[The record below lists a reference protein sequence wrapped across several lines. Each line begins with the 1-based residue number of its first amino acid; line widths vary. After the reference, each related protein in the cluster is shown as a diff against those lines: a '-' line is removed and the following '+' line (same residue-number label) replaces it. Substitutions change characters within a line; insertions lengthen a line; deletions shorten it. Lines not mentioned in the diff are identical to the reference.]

1 MEGAAFSGWYS
12 QTHGGGRR
20 EFMIETSDSRTDPGS
35 KPTVLIVDDEPD
47 LLELVSLTLS
57 RMNLQARTAADV
69 NSARRL
75 LKAERFDLCLTDMR
89 LPDGDGLDLV
99 AWIQQNRADL
109 PVAVITAHGN
119 VESAVRALKLGA
131 FDFVSKPLDLG
142 VLRKLVGSAIRLGS
156 RTGDRTSVTFQGP
169 RLLGHSQ
176 IMEQLRE
183 MIARVARSQAPV
195 HIYGESGTGK
205 ELVARLIHESG
216 ARSEGPFVAVNCG
229 AIPTELME
237 SELFGHKRGS
247 FTGAVSDK
255 KGLIQSA
262 EGGTLFLDE
271 VADLPLHMQVKLL
284 RVVQEKTV
292 RPVGESREETIDV
305 RILSATHKNL
315 SELVAQGQFREDL
328 FYRINVIEL
337 RVPALRERAA
347 DIPELAEAVLSRLGR
362 RTNIEV
368 PQLSADAIEMLQ
380 AYPFP
385 GNVRELENVLERAL
399 TLCMDGR
406 ITAEHIKLR
415 SAARP
420 SPSDPQPP
428 VVEEGGGALGDK
440 LEDMERDAI
449 IKALEKTRYNKTAA
463 AKLLGMSFRALRY
476 RVKKLGIE

>member
-1 MEGAAFSGWYS
+1 
-12 QTHGGGRR
+12 
-20 EFMIETSDSRTDPGS
+20 MIETLDSRSAPVE

-69 NSARRL
+69 TSARRM
-75 LKAERFDLCLTDMR
+75 LKSEKFDLCLTDMR

-99 AWIQQNRADL
+99 AWIQQNRAEL

-156 RTGDRTSVTFQGP
+156 RGGTDRTSVTFRGP
-169 RLLGHSQ
+169 RLLGHSDV
-176 IMEQLRE
+176 MEQLRE
-183 MIARVARSQAPV
+183 MIGRVARSQAPV

-247 FTGAVSDK
+247 FTGAVADK
-255 KGLIQSA
+255 KGLVQSA

-292 RPVGESREETIDV
+292 RPIGESREEMIDV

-315 SELVAQGQFREDL
+315 GDLVQQGLFREDL

-337 RVPALRERAA
+337 RVPSLRERAS
-347 DIPELAEAVLSRLGR
+347 DIPEIAEAVLQRLGR
-362 RTNIEV
+362 RGNTEP
-368 PQLSADAIEMLQ
+368 PQLEEGAIELLQ
-380 AYPFP
+380 TYPFP

-399 TLCMDGR
+399 TLCGDGF
-406 ITAEHIKLR
+406 ITADHIKLR
-415 SAARP
+415 GAARTP
-420 SPSDPQPP
+420 ATETAQI
-428 VVEEGGGALGDK
+428 VNNEEFGGALGEK

>member
-1 MEGAAFSGWYS
+1 MSAS
-12 QTHGGGRR
+12 QTAARAEAAR
-20 EFMIETSDSRTDPGS
+20 
-35 KPTVLIVDDEPD
+35 PTVLIVDDEPD
-47 LLELVSLTLS
+47 LLELLSLTLR
-57 RMNLQARTAADV
+57 RMNLRTRTAPDV
-69 NSARRL
+69 GTAQKL
-75 LKAERFDLCLTDMR
+75 LKGEPFDLCLTDMR

-99 AWIQQNRADL
+99 AWIQQNRAEL

-142 VLRKLVGSAIRLGS
+142 VLRKLVDNAIRLSAAAATPQEAPEPG
-156 RTGDRTSVTFQGP
+156 RA
-169 RLLGHSQ
+169 RLIGHSPP
-176 IMEQLRE
+176 MEQLRE
-183 MIARVARSQAPV
+183 LIARVARSEAPV
-195 HIYGESGTGK
+195 HISGESGTGK

-216 ARSEGPFVAVNCG
+216 ARRAAPFVAVNCG

-237 SELFGHKRGS
+237 SEFFGHKRGS
-247 FTGAVSDK
+247 FTGAVADK
-255 KGLIQSA
+255 KGLVQAA

-292 RPVGESREETIDV
+292 RPVGESQEEKVDV
-305 RILSATHKNL
+305 RILSATHKSL
-315 SELVAQGQFREDL
+315 AELVAQGQFREDL

-337 RVPALRERAA
+337 HVPSLRERPE
-347 DIPELAEAVLSRLGR
+347 DIPDLARVVLGRLGR
-362 RTNIEV
+362 RINGPPPRIAEDALA
-368 PQLSADAIEMLQ
+368 QLT

-399 TLCMDGR
+399 TLCLGGM

-420 SPSDPQPP
+420 AAPP
-428 VVEEGGGALGDK
+428 VAPIEHDAPGALGDH
-440 LEDMERDAI
+440 LEGIERSAI
-449 IKALEKTRYNKTAA
+449 LQALEKTRYNKTAA

-476 RVKKLGIE
+476 RIKKLGIE

>member
-1 MEGAAFSGWYS
+1 MNESVAGTPHPAEA
-12 QTHGGGRR
+12 
-20 EFMIETSDSRTDPGS
+20 PL
-35 KPTVLIVDDEPD
+35 VLVVDDEPD

-57 RMNLQARTAADV
+57 RMSLKTRTAADV
-69 NSARRL
+69 ASAQRL
-75 LKAERFDLCLTDMR
+75 LKSERFDLCLTDMR

-99 AWIQQNRADL
+99 GWIQENRPSL

-142 VLRKLVGSAIRLGS
+142 VLRKLVGSAIKLGDTS
-156 RTGDRTSVTFQGP
+156 REETAATLRGP
-169 RLLGHSQ
+169 RLLGGSGV
-176 IMEQLRE
+176 MEQLRE

-195 HIYGESGTGK
+195 HICGESGTGK
-205 ELVARLIHESG
+205 ELVARMIHESG
-216 ARSEGPFVAVNCG
+216 ARREGAFVAVNCG

-247 FTGAVSDK
+247 FTGAVADK

-292 RPVGESREETIDV
+292 RPVGGAREETVDV

-315 SELVAQGQFREDL
+315 ADLVAQGLFREDL

-337 RVPALRERAA
+337 RVPALRERRA
-347 DIPELAEAVLSRLGR
+347 DIGEIAEAVLQRLGR
-362 RTNIEV
+362 RAGTAA
-368 PQLSADAIEMLQ
+368 PQITAEAIATLES
-380 AYPFP
+380 YPFP
-385 GNVRELENVLERAL
+385 GNVRELENVLERAV
-399 TLCMDGR
+399 TLSTGGA
-406 ITAEHIKLR
+406 ITPDHIRLR
-415 SAARP
+415 TTPTTRTPAASAAP
-420 SPSDPQPP
+420 APAPA
-428 VVEEGGGALGDK
+428 EEGTALGSQ
-440 LEDMERDAI
+440 LESIEREAI
-449 IKALEKTRYNKTAA
+449 VKALEKTRYNKTAA

-476 RVKKLGIE
+476 RIKKLGIE